1 MRMPS
6 FAAVSPFARRA
17 AAIAAAKAAEGDDDE
32 DKKKTKKA
40 EGDDEE
46 SDEDKKKSK
55 KAEGDEDES
64 DEDKK
69 KSKKAEG
76 DDDESDEDKKKS
88 KKAEGDDEESDE
100 DKKKS
105 KKSKKAEDDDDDEPE
120 ARVSATDVARIRAS
134 ERKRISAIVSSEA
147 GLANPDAAY
156 ELAVNS
162 DMPTA
167 NAIAMLRAVGPAK
180 AQAPAKDK
188 LRERMAGTQQPDIG
202 AGGEEAPAPGDPK
215 ALAAAIINA
224 GKKRRGEKD

>member
-1 MRMPS
+1 MKLPT
-6 FAAVSPFARRA
+6 FAGVSPFSRRA
-17 AAIAAAKAAEGDDDE
+17 AAVAAAKAKADGDEEE
-32 DKKKTKKA
+32 DKDKKTKKA
-40 EGDDEE
+40 EGDEEDSGDEE
-46 SDEDKKKSK
+46 SKKSK

-76 DDDESDEDKKKS
+76 DEEDDESED
-88 KKAEGDDEESDE
+88 

-105 KKSKKAEDDDDDEPE
+105 KKSKKAEGDEEDDEKDEPE
-120 ARVSATDVARIRAS
+120 ARVSAADVARIRAG

-180 AQAPAKDK
+180 AQAPAKDN
-188 LRERMAGTQQPDIG
+188 LRDRMANTKQPDIG
-202 AGGEEAPAPGDPK
+202 AGGDEAPAPGDPK

-224 GKKRRGEKD
+224 GKKRRGEAA